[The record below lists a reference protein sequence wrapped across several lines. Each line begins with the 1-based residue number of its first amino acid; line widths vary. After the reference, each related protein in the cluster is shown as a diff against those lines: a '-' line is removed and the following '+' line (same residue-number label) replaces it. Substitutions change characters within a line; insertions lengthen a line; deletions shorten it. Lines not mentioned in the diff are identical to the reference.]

1 MDRGTSASKAR
12 TELLAPAG
20 DIEAG
25 YAALY
30 YGADAIYLGLQQF
43 SARATA
49 TNFDEEN
56 LNRFVGYA
64 HSLNRKVYVTV
75 NTVVQEGELPDL
87 LSTLDICSRCS
98 VDGLII
104 QDLGVVRIVRESYP
118 ELEMHASTQMAV
130 HNKEGALALQKLG
143 FSRVVVARELTL
155 PEIRE
160 IAAIPNL
167 ETEAF
172 VHGALCYSYSG
183 LCLFSSM
190 ESGRSANRGKCLYP
204 CRAEF
209 DGEAGKAHYF
219 SMKDMALQTDVL
231 KMPVTSLK
239 IEGRKKTAL
248 YVAAVTDYYRRLLDG
263 KDVGNGAENIKQ
275 IFSRPWCKFHFN
287 GRDKAVIE
295 RNFVGHRGLSVGKIE
310 RLGKRSIVFH
320 TKHNIGRYD
329 GLQIEIPGMEK
340 PFGFS
345 VQQLKENGKNVFEA
359 KTGQEVEIGL
369 PPQTPELAKGMELY
383 LASSTAVKGAYDYT
397 KPKPNEYLQKPE
409 VNVKVEITSN
419 NILAKCN
426 NLSVNLS
433 GNFAPAEYPEKVAE
447 AANKSFAKDGD
458 AAIKLGRLEIENP
471 QNLFVPISVMNE
483 LRRQLYSQIEP
494 KNKHG
499 KLPEA
504 GNPAKVDKTQW
515 IIRTDDI
522 TNLADIDLNEVAE
535 IEVLLNENFDISI
548 LQRLPKN
555 KIRLVLPA
563 VNRRVG
569 VWKPLIE
576 KLLAQGFGKW
586 TIGNY
591 WGRDVLPEKGID
603 LAFDAPLYML
613 NTQAVVMAKQMGATR
628 ANLAAEDTLP
638 NMQALT
644 RQAPLPMVLD
654 IYADMPLFR
663 SAACI
668 RTNECK
674 VCPRGIRWLNLRKE
688 GREYEA
694 LSKDCQIMLFDK
706 RPYCLSEYAQA
717 INPAYYRVSFAY
729 KKYTASQAAAIWSK
743 MRKFE
748 SLSDS
753 YCGNLARGVI

>member
-1 MDRGTSASKAR
+1 MDKETSASKPR

-30 YGADAIYLGLQQF
+30 YGADAVYLGLQQF

-49 TNFDEEN
+49 ANFDEEN

-64 HSLNRKVYVTV
+64 HSLGRKIYVTV
-75 NTVVQEGELPDL
+75 NTVVQEAELADL
-87 LSTLDICSRCS
+87 LSALDICSRCH
-98 VDGLII
+98 VDALII
-104 QDLGVVRIVRESYP
+104 QDLGVARIVRNSYP

-155 PEIRE
+155 PEIKE

-172 VHGALCYSYSG
+172 IHGALCYSYSG

-204 CRAEF
+204 CRSEF
-209 DGEAGKAHYF
+209 EGEVGKAHYF
-219 SMKDMALQTDVL
+219 SMKDMALQADVL

-295 RNFVGHRGLSVGKIE
+295 RNFVGHRGLSIGKIE
-310 RLGKRSIVFH
+310 RLGKRSIIFR

-329 GLQIEIPGMEK
+329 GLQIEIPGVEK

-345 VQQLKENGKNVFEA
+345 VQQLRENGKNVFEA
-359 KTGQEVEIGL
+359 HIGQEVEIGL
-369 PPQTPELAKGMELY
+369 PPQAPELAKGMELY
-383 LASSTAVKGAYDYT
+383 LASSTEVKGAYDYT

-409 VNVKVEITSN
+409 VNVKLEISAD
-419 NILAKCN
+419 NILAKCD
-426 NLSVNLS
+426 NLVVRLGGDFTS
-433 GNFAPAEYPEKVAE
+433 AEHPEKVAE
-447 AANKSFAKDGD
+447 AAQKAFAKSGE
-458 AAIKLGRLEIENP
+458 AAVNLGKLEIENP
-471 QNLFVPISVMNE
+471 QKLFVPASILNE
-483 LRRQLYSQIEP
+483 LRRQLYAQIRPET
-494 KNKHG
+494 KHG
-499 KLPEA
+499 TLPET
-504 GNPAKVDKTQW
+504 GCPYEVKEPQW
-515 IIRTDDI
+515 ILRTDDLN
-522 TNLADIDLNEVAE
+522 NLAEVDLSAAAE
-535 IEVLLNENFDISI
+535 IEVLLNENFDISS
-548 LQRLPKN
+548 LQQLPKN
-555 KIRLVLPA
+555 KIRLALPA
-563 VNRRVG
+563 VNRRVKY
-569 VWKPLIE
+569 WLPLIE
-576 KLLAQGFGKW
+576 KLLAQGFRKW

-591 WGRDVLPEKGID
+591 WGRAVLPEKGID
-603 LAFDAPLYML
+603 LAFDAPIYVL
-613 NTQAVVMAKQMGATR
+613 NTQAAAMTAEMCAGRV
-628 ANLAAEDTLP
+628 NFAAEDTLP
-638 NMQALT
+638 NLKLLAKQS
-644 RQAPLPMVLD
+644 PLPMVLD

-674 VCPRGIRWLNLRKE
+674 VCPRGTRWLNLRKD

-706 RPYCLSEYAQA
+706 HPYCLSEYAKE
-717 INPAYYRVSFAY
+717 INPAYYRVSFVY
-729 KKYTASQAAAIWSK
+729 KNYTASRAAAIWNK

-748 SLSDS
+748 VLPDS
-753 YCGNLARGVI
+753 YNGNLARGVI